1 MKSTLGGWEG
11 NFLCSFYVF
20 VCFFYYMFVCF
31 FIYICLFQLL
41 LLIVLYYYF
50 FFGKKKKKK
59 RKKDK
64 DKRLFQNWRP
74 ISLLNIDTKIISKA
88 LSKRLKNV
96 LPPLI
101 SDNQSITYFR

>member
-20 VCFFYYMFVCF
+20 VCFFNYMFVWF

-41 LLIVLYYYF
+41 LLIVLYYNFF

-59 RKKDK
+59 EKK
-64 DKRLFQNWRP
+64 
-74 ISLLNIDTKIISKA
+74 TKIK
-88 LSKRLKNV
+88 
-96 LPPLI
+96 
-101 SDNQSITYFR
+101 DYFKIGGQFLY